1 MRASEREENG
11 EGKSMDGDPR
21 HGRAARCDEHDV
33 KRWMLSEGEL
43 VAEEGV
49 AKVAN
54 AKII

>member
-1 MRASEREENG
+1 
-11 EGKSMDGDPR
+11 MDGDPR
-21 HGRAARCDEHDV
+21 RGRAARRDEHDA
-33 KRWMLSEGEL
+33 KRWTLSEGEL

>member
-21 HGRAARCDEHDV
+21 RRRAARCDEHNV

-49 AKVAN
+49 ARVAN

>member
-21 HGRAARCDEHDV
+21 CRRAARCDEHDV
-33 KRWMLSEGEL
+33 KRWTLSKGEL